1 MLVLQIGMAGTFV
14 AQDLILFFV
23 FFEVVLL
30 PMYFMI
36 GVWGGEQRQYA
47 SLKFFLYTLFGSAL
61 MLRGVP
67 RPVLPDQAQR
77 ALRRSASF
85 AVQWSSS
92 TAASS
97 PRPPQIWIF
106 AGMFIGFAV
115 KVPMFPF
122 HTWLP
127 DAHTQAP
134 TQGSVIL
141 AAILLKLGTY
151 GFVRIAIPI
160 LPAGRDDVGAV

>member
-1 MLVLQIGMAGTFV
+1 M
-14 AQDLILFFV
+14 
-23 FFEVVLL
+23 
-30 PMYFMI
+30 
-36 GVWGGEQRQYA
+36 
-47 SLKFFLYTLFGSAL
+47 FGSAL
-61 MLRGVP
+61 MLVAFIALFVITKTTRDRAATSGSSGSS
-67 RPVLPDQAQR
+67 RTAPDVATN
-77 ALRRSASF
+77 
-85 AVQWSSS
+85 
-92 TAASS
+92 TA
-97 PRPPQIWIF
+97 IWIF

-160 LPAGRDDVGAV
+160 LPAGRGRSGRR